1 MADEIKTVEL
11 PDVPPSITQL
21 KSEQE
26 SKMFGVTI
34 RGWIAIEVV
43 TVVCVMSLLK
53 IKVEEPVY
61 TLVIS
66 VCSFYMGSKMSTM
79 VKQGEKQ

>member
-1 MADEIKTVEL
+1 MAEEPIQMPDL
-11 PDVPPSITQL
+11 PPNLQNL

-26 SKMFGVTI
+26 SKLFGVTI

-43 TVVCVMSLLK
+43 TVVCIMSLLK

-66 VCSFYMGSKMSTM
+66 VCSFYMGSKMTSMTM
-79 VKQGEKQ
+79 NKGDNGK